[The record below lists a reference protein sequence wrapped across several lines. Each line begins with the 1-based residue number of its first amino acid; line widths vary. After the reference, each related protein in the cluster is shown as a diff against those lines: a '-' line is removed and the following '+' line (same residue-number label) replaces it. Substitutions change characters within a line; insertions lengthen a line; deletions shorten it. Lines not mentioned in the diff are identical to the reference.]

1 MWLGPCHPAEM
12 KQIAFFYGD
21 MCLPFSLGAM
31 AGPERDGERASYRD
45 KLLTFEHYSCLYP
58 FWGCCHARY
67 IFILIQLGTFQW
79 LAKGQMRFHY
89 MPTSSVSNVL
99 TTCQIS
105 RWQNSESQRSVA
117 RRLRAWV
124 LGGKVRR
131 NSPHWRS
138 VYNLLPLDQLGMR
151 ARDVKQDYET

>member
-1 MWLGPCHPAEM
+1 MYWRTGSLPQMWLGPCHPAEM
-12 KQIAFFYGD
+12 KQIAFFLWWYVSPFGINNAQF
-21 MCLPFSLGAM
+21 FSLGAM

-105 RWQNSESQRSVA
+105 RWQNSESQWSGA
-117 RRLRAWV
+117 LRLRAWV
-124 LGGKVRR
+124 LGER
-131 NSPHWRS
+131 
-138 VYNLLPLDQLGMR
+138 
-151 ARDVKQDYET
+151 